1 MLKWALI
8 FFLIS
13 LLSGWFGFYRVSA
26 ATGTIAR
33 VLFGIFLVLA
43 VVVIIIALMVGQFV
57 F

>member
-13 LLSGWFGFYRVSA
+13 IVLGYVCFGRASA
-26 ATGTIAR
+26 ATGTIAK
-33 VLFGIFLVLA
+33 VLFGIFLALA
-43 VVVIIIALMVGQFV
+43 VVVVIIALMVGQFV

>member
-13 LLSGWFGFYRVSA
+13 IVAGYFGFYRVSA
-26 ATGTIAR
+26 ATGTIAK
-33 VLFGIFLVLA
+33 VLFGIFIILA
-43 VVVIIIALMVGQFV
+43 VIVVIIALMVGQFV